1 MAAAAKEPKKQRVFG
16 VKTFSFGSST
26 RSVGVAFV
34 VVCSPHRPRF
44 RRLLSKVPKASI
56 QLKEEEKK
64 RADNVPR
71 CAHSAPG
78 HPRPHNAR
86 VGYVCCRV
94 CCMYVVHTWS
104 NVSGVPL

>member
-64 RADNVPR
+64 GQIMCLVVRILHQAIRALTMHV
-71 CAHSAPG
+71 
-78 HPRPHNAR
+78 
-86 VGYVCCRV
+86 
-94 CCMYVVHTWS
+94 
-104 NVSGVPL
+104 